1 MSDINIINSFFLI
14 FSGAALFASFALYT
28 RQPLLIAYIVLG
40 AVIGPY
46 GLNYVN
52 DPDLLAEF
60 SKIGIIFLLFLLG
73 LDMQPKN
80 LATMLKKATLV
91 ALGSSAI
98 FLAIGYG
105 IGMFA
110 GFSQREA
117 LIIGV
122 AMMFSSTIIGIKLL
136 PTTVLHHRHTGE
148 LVVGLLL
155 LQDLIAII
163 VLLILGGHQNTNSET
178 PTLSVMQFL
187 ITMVYLPLLIIF
199 AFFTVRIVLLRIIRK
214 FDRFHEYIFLVAIGW
229 CLGIAELAH
238 YVGLSHEIGAFIGG
252 ISLATSPISLYIAE
266 HLKPLR
272 DFFLIL
278 FFFSLGASFNLSLLG
293 QILIPSLILAFVIIL
308 AKPVTFH
315 LLLKTIKEPPSIS
328 WEVGFRLGQI
338 SEFSL
343 LIAFLATSTQ
353 LIGESA
359 STLIQATAI
368 ITFLVN
374 SYLVIFRYPSPIA
387 ISDKLRRD

>member
-1 MSDINIINSFFLI
+1 MTDINIINSFFLI

-46 GLNYVN
+46 GFNYVN

-80 LATMLKKATLV
+80 LATMLQKATLV
-91 ALGSSAI
+91 ALGSSAV
-98 FLAIGYG
+98 FLAIGYSVG
-105 IGMFA
+105 VLA
-110 GFSQREA
+110 DFSQRES

-136 PTTVLHHRHTGE
+136 PTTVLHHKHTGE

-163 VLLILGGHQNTNSET
+163 VLLILGGHQNSNNEA
-178 PTLSVMQFL
+178 PTLSVVQFL
-187 ITMVYLPLLIIF
+187 ITMVNLPLLIIF
-199 AFFTVRIVLLRIIRK
+199 AFFSVRIVLLRVIRK
-214 FDRFHEYIFLVAIGW
+214 FDRFHEFIFLVAIGW

-238 YVGLSHEIGAFIGG
+238 YVGLSHEIGAFIAG

-278 FFFSLGASFNLSLLG
+278 FFFSLGASFNLSLLAE
-293 QILIPSLILAFVIIL
+293 ILIPSLILAFIVLL

-328 WEVGFRLGQI
+328 WEVGVRLGQI

-353 LIGESA
+353 LISESA

-374 SYLVIFRYPSPIA
+374 SYMVIFRYPSPIA